1 MILISTSA
9 FRPLRPIDVKYATVP
24 VQQGFN
30 WGECLA
36 DFESGVWHLVVFR
49 SVRSETAEDSVLAE
63 FDERAYQ
70 EARGSSGFR
79 FYFRGEVDE
88 ERRCLSLC
96 VWDTPEQ
103 ARAALHQPDHRDA
116 VAHTREWYEEF
127 SLERYRLS
135 LAPDRRITIEPL
147 LQV

>member
-1 MILISTSA
+1 MTLISTSA

-63 FDERAYQ
+63 FDER
-70 EARGSSGFR
+70 FR
-79 FYFRGEVDE
+79 SIRTE
-88 ERRCLSLC
+88 LH
-96 VWDTPEQ
+96 
-103 ARAALHQPDHRDA
+103 ALLLHLMVYYIVQKA
-116 VAHTREWYEEF
+116 GQGAW
-127 SLERYRLS
+127 RLN
-135 LAPDRRITIEPL
+135 LAE
-147 LQV
+147 